1 MLTAQPHCHLLS
13 IHKHYELLFDLHHH
27 INLQIHFSDI
37 GFGHNQKVIEN
48 QKQFSK
54 DISHLQ

>member
-1 MLTAQPHCHLLS
+1 MNGCLIASP
-13 IHKHYELLFDLHHH
+13 Y
-27 INLQIHFSDI
+27 LQIHFSDI
-37 GFGHNQKVIEN
+37 GFGHNQKAIEN